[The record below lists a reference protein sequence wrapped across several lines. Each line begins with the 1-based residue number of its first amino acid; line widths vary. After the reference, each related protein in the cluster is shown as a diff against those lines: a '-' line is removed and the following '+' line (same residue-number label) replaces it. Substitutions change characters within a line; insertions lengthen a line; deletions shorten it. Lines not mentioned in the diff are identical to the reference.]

1 MMGSS
6 MARVLSDLAPHGR
19 IRAAINL
26 GNHVL
31 AQRGAGPGDL
41 RGVSVDLAREL
52 ARRLG
57 APLDLI
63 AFDAAGR
70 VLDALQSNAWD
81 VAFLAID
88 PVRELQVS
96 FTPPYLVIEGTYI
109 VRESSPLESVDD
121 FDQPGIRIAVGRGA
135 AYDLFLTRTLKH
147 AELVRADTSSGALD
161 HFAACHL
168 DAAAG
173 VRAALVA
180 YSVDHCG
187 FRVIDRAFTSISQS
201 IGTPAGRDDGARY
214 LAAFIEE
221 MKQTGFVRAALT
233 RSGQGDVMVAPR
245 AAIDR
250 NV

>member
-1 MMGSS
+1 MSSS
-6 MARVLSDLAPHGR
+6 MSRVLSDLAPHGR

-41 RGVSVDLAREL
+41 RGVSVDLAHEL

-57 APLDLI
+57 VPVDLI
-63 AFDAAGR
+63 AFDAAGK

-88 PVRELQVS
+88 PARELQVS

-109 VRESSPLESVDD
+109 VREGSPLRSVDD

-173 VRAALVA
+173 VRAALLA
-180 YSVDHCG
+180 YAFDHG
-187 FRVIDRAFTSISQS
+187 GYRVIDRAFTSIFQA
-201 IGTPAGRDDGARY
+201 IGTPAGRDDGAQH

-221 MKQTGFVRAALT
+221 MKQTGFVSGALL
-233 RSGQGDVMVAPR
+233 RNGQGELMVAPR
-245 AAIDR
+245 AAISRD
-250 NV
+250 V